1 MQALGNPLSVS
12 QLLEVR
18 ANKRK
23 EWEAQFEA
31 NKEELI
37 KKLSSR
43 LFSEFS
49 ADIRGC
55 LANPFE
61 CELTHIRGFSESIH
75 FPLFDGKTDF
85 DLTQIIASLAPF
97 KERRHDFYEVNKK
110 GRFTKYTSIGRDIF
124 RPHMKWGAFIGEQ
137 VAKVVQNEFA
147 KDKSLEDL
155 EIRVIDKTKGYTSE
169 SWGDIIIQIETW
181 LKIFPPEPP
190 SLSSYQG
197 GGGGGY

>member
-1 MQALGNPLSVS
+1 MQALGNSLSVS
-12 QLLEVR
+12 QLEVR

-23 EWEAQFEA
+23 ECEAQFEA

-37 KKLSSR
+37 KQLSSR

-61 CELTHIRGFSESIH
+61 CDLTHKNRFSETIH
-75 FPLFDGKTDF
+75 FRLFDAKTDF
-85 DLTQIIASLAPF
+85 DLTQKIASLAPF
-97 KERRHDFYEVNKK
+97 KEGHAAFNEVDKK
-110 GRFTKYTSIGRDIF
+110 DRFTKDTHIGRGF
-124 RPHMKWGAFIGEQ
+124 LPQGKWLAYIGEQ

-155 EIRVIDKTKGYTSE
+155 EIRVIDKTYCYSSE
-169 SWGDIIIQIETW
+169 SWGDIIIQTEAW
-181 LKIFPPEPP
+181 LKIFPEETFP
-190 SLSSYQG
+190 SGVSSRL
-197 GGGGGY
+197 